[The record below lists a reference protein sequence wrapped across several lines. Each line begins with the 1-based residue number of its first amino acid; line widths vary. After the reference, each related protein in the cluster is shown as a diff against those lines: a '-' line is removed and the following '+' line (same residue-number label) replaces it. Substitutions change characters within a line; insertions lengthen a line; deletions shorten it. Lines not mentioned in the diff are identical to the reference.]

1 MHHLTLTSWAKAREK
16 LDDTWHVSTYKD
28 AETCYQEK
36 NYDKENKEKITKNR
50 NMVRSDA
57 LPTELRRTCLHV
69 ELNFKVMF
77 FGVLSKDQA

>member
-1 MHHLTLTSWAKAREK
+1 MTC
-16 LDDTWHVSTYKD
+16 VSTYKD

-36 NYDKENKEKITKNR
+36 NYDKENKEKITKN
-50 NMVRSDA
+50 RSDA

>member
-1 MHHLTLTSWAKAREK
+1 MTC
-16 LDDTWHVSTYKD
+16 VSTYKD

-36 NYDKENKEKITKNR
+36 HYDKENKENKEKITKNR

-77 FGVLSKDQA
+77 FGVLS

>member
-1 MHHLTLTSWAKAREK
+1 MTC
-16 LDDTWHVSTYKD
+16 VSTYKD

-57 LPTELRRTCLHV
+57 LPIELRRTCLHV

>member
-1 MHHLTLTSWAKAREK
+1 MIRKIRK
-16 LDDTWHVSTYKD
+16 
-28 AETCYQEK
+28 
-36 NYDKENKEKITKNR
+36 KITKNR

>member
-16 LDDTWHVSTYKD
+16 LDDKWRVSTYKD

-50 NMVRSDA
+50 NMVRSDD

>member
-1 MHHLTLTSWAKAREK
+1 MTC
-16 LDDTWHVSTYKD
+16 VSTYKD
-28 AETCYQEK
+28 TETCYQEK

-50 NMVRSDA
+50 NMVRLDA

-77 FGVLSKDQA
+77 FSVLS

>member
-1 MHHLTLTSWAKAREK
+1 MTC
-16 LDDTWHVSTYKD
+16 VSTYKD

-57 LPTELRRTCLHV
+57 LHTELRRD
-69 ELNFKVMF
+69 
-77 FGVLSKDQA
+77 LSACRTEF